1 MSRESKKPFRGFGL
15 GLMRRVRGAAPDE
28 ADLVIRECK
37 RLARGGVFFDI
48 GANIGLVSEAVAPHA
63 GRIVAVEPDP
73 GTFAQLSAR
82 LGERATCINALVGPD
97 GAERIFLF
105 NTVASASSTSVAPEH
120 DVEGHSYLKR
130 STMRAVSLDQLGR
143 DHGMPDLI
151 KIDVEGSEL
160 SVLESG
166 PDVLATRPV
175 VVMEFNALCLANF
188 GRINPRDAIDRIL
201 ALFPVVEVITA
212 EGRERVTDPYYFLS
226 QNILAHGSVD
236 NLICSW
242 N

>member
-1 MSRESKKPFRGFGL
+1 MSRERKPFRGFGL
-15 GLMRRVRGAAPDE
+15 GIMRRLRGTPPDE

-37 RLARGGVFFDI
+37 QLVRGGLFLDI

-63 GRIVAVEPDP
+63 KHVVAVEPDP
-73 GTFAQLSAR
+73 HTFSQLSER
-82 LGERATCINALVGPD
+82 LGARATCVNALVGPE
-97 GAERIFLF
+97 GAERTFLF
-105 NTVASASSTSVAPEH
+105 NTLASTSSTSVAPEH
-120 DVEGHSYLKR
+120 DVRGHDYLKR
-130 STMRAVSLDQLGR
+130 STMHAVSLDRLAR
-143 DHGMPDLI
+143 EHGMPSLI

-166 PDVLATRPV
+166 KDALAAHPT

-201 ALFPVVEVITA
+201 ALFPTVEVITA
-212 EGRERVTDPYYFLS
+212 EGRSRVTDPYYFLS

-236 NLICSW
+236 NLVCSW
-242 N
+242 S